1 MKENDCDLRSDN
13 MKYNYPEAIIKLR
26 VKLNVSQ
33 TELAK
38 ILGVSFSSI
47 NRWEKGK
54 YSPTIIAKEKLRVLL
69 EENNI
74 ELEVV
79 EQ

>member
-1 MKENDCDLRSDN
+1 
-13 MKYNYPEAIIKLR
+13 MKYNYSDAIIKLR

-54 YSPTIIAKEKLRVLL
+54 YSPTIIVKEKLKVLFKENDIKL
-69 EENNI
+69 EEM
-74 ELEVV
+74 
-79 EQ
+79 

>member
-1 MKENDCDLRSDN
+1 
-13 MKYNYPEAIIKLR
+13 MKYNYSDAIIKLR

-54 YSPTIIAKEKLRVLL
+54 FSPTILAKEKLKVLFK
-69 EENNI
+69 ENNI
-74 ELEVV
+74 ELE
-79 EQ
+79 EI

>member
-1 MKENDCDLRSDN
+1 
-13 MKYNYPEAIIKLR
+13 MKYNYSDAIIKLR

-33 TELAK
+33 TELAR

-54 YSPTIIAKEKLRVLL
+54 YSPTIIAKEKLRVLFK
-69 EENNI
+69 ENDIRRKN
-74 ELEVV
+74 
-79 EQ
+79 

>member
-1 MKENDCDLRSDN
+1 MKFNYSD
-13 MKYNYPEAIIKLR
+13 AIIKLR

-47 NRWEKGK
+47 NRWETGK
-54 YSPTIIAKEKLRVLL
+54 FSPTIIAKEKLKQLL
-69 EENNI
+69 KENDI
-74 ELEVV
+74 ELEEIKDV
-79 EQ
+79 

>member
-1 MKENDCDLRSDN
+1 MKF
-13 MKYNYPEAIIKLR
+13 NYPDAIIKLR
-26 VKLNVSQ
+26 VKLNVFQ

-54 YSPTIIAKEKLRVLL
+54 YAPTIIAKEKLKVLFK
-69 EENNI
+69 ENNI
-74 ELEVV
+74 ELE
-79 EQ
+79 EI

>member
-1 MKENDCDLRSDN
+1 
-13 MKYNYPEAIIKLR
+13 MKYNYSDAIIKLR

-54 YSPTIIAKEKLRVLL
+54 YMPTIIAKEKLKVLFKENGIKL
-69 EENNI
+69 EEI
-74 ELEVV
+74 
-79 EQ
+79 

>member
-1 MKENDCDLRSDN
+1 
-13 MKYNYPEAIIKLR
+13 MKYNYSDAIIKLR

-33 TELAK
+33 TELSK

-54 YSPTIIAKEKLRVLL
+54 FSPTVLAKEKLKVLFK
-69 EENNI
+69 ENNI
-74 ELEVV
+74 ELGEI
-79 EQ
+79 

>member
-1 MKENDCDLRSDN
+1 MKSNYSDS
-13 MKYNYPEAIIKLR
+13 IIKLR

-54 YSPTIIAKEKLRVLL
+54 YNPTIIAKEKLKTLFK
-69 EENNI
+69 EHNI
-74 ELEVV
+74 ELE
-79 EQ
+79 EM

>member
-1 MKENDCDLRSDN
+1 
-13 MKYNYPEAIIKLR
+13 MKYNYSDAIIKLR

-33 TELAK
+33 IELAK

-54 YSPTIIAKEKLRVLL
+54 FSPTILTKEKLKVLFK
-69 EENNI
+69 ENNI
-74 ELEVV
+74 ELE
-79 EQ
+79 EI

>member
-1 MKENDCDLRSDN
+1 MRFNYSD
-13 MKYNYPEAIIKLR
+13 AIIKLR

-38 ILGVSFSSI
+38 ILRGSFSSV

-54 YSPTIIAKEKLRVLL
+54 FAPTIIAKEKQKTLFK
-69 EENNI
+69 ENDI
-74 ELEVV
+74 ELKEM
-79 EQ
+79 

>member
-1 MKENDCDLRSDN
+1 
-13 MKYNYPEAIIKLR
+13 MKYNYSDAIIKLR

-54 YSPTIIAKEKLRVLL
+54 YTPTIIAKEKLKVLFKENDIKL
-69 EENNI
+69 EEM
-74 ELEVV
+74 
-79 EQ
+79 

>member
-1 MKENDCDLRSDN
+1 
-13 MKYNYPEAIIKLR
+13 MKYNYSDAILKLR

-38 ILGVSFSSI
+38 ILGVSFTSV

-54 YSPTIIAKEKLRVLL
+54 FAPTVLVKEKLKQLL
-69 EENNI
+69 KENNI
-74 ELEVV
+74 ELEKM
-79 EQ
+79 

>member
-1 MKENDCDLRSDN
+1 
-13 MKYNYPEAIIKLR
+13 MKYNYSDAIIKLR

-54 YSPTIIAKEKLRVLL
+54 YSPTIIAKEKLKVLFKENDIKL
-69 EENNI
+69 EEM
-74 ELEVV
+74 
-79 EQ
+79 

>member
-1 MKENDCDLRSDN
+1 
-13 MKYNYPEAIIKLR
+13 MKYNYSDAIIKLR

-54 YSPTIIAKEKLRVLL
+54 FSPTILAKEKLKVLFK
-69 EENNI
+69 ENNI
-74 ELEVV
+74 EWE
-79 EQ
+79 EI

>member
-1 MKENDCDLRSDN
+1 MKF
-13 MKYNYPEAIIKLR
+13 NYPDAIIKLR

-54 YSPTIIAKEKLRVLL
+54 YAPTIIAKEKLKVLFK
-69 EENNI
+69 ENNI
-74 ELEVV
+74 ELE
-79 EQ
+79 EI

>member
-1 MKENDCDLRSDN
+1 
-13 MKYNYPEAIIKLR
+13 MKYNYSDAIIKLR

-33 TELAK
+33 TELAR

-54 YSPTIIAKEKLRVLL
+54 YSPTIIAKEKLRVLFKENDIKL
-69 EENNI
+69 EEM
-74 ELEVV
+74 
-79 EQ
+79 